1 MTEALARVA
10 QAGLDIFRFKV
21 WKFLPNLSRR
31 KRGRQQ
37 LQDVNHPDAHSAHA
51 GLSAALLGVDRYSL
65 SEFRHIDKDSTANPL
80 GLTNWLSLWSTSGT
94 SGSAGAPGRW
104 TKVCAWQ
111 SAGIC

>member
-10 QAGLDIFRFKV
+10 QAGLDIFRFEV
-21 WKFLPNLSRR
+21 WEFFTNLSRR
-31 KRGRQQ
+31 KPGRQQ
-37 LQDVNHPDAHSAHA
+37 LQDVNHQDAHSAHA

>member
-21 WKFLPNLSRR
+21 WKFFPKLSRR
-31 KRGRQQ
+31 KPSRQQ
-37 LQDVNHPDAHSAHA
+37 LQDVNYAVAHPARA

>member
-31 KRGRQQ
+31 KPSRQQ

-80 GLTNWLSLWSTSGT
+80 GLTCWVSVWSDLGN
-94 SGSAGAPGRW
+94 
-104 TKVCAWQ
+104 
-111 SAGIC
+111 

>member
-31 KRGRQQ
+31 KPGRQQ